1 MPDKTSTPTKKD
13 EMILDIARKLTRG
26 AMPDDL
32 QRLSE
37 QVILHAV
44 DENDEK
50 GSTHEG

>member
-13 EMILDIARKLTRG
+13 EMILEIAYMLTRG

-44 DENDEK
+44 DEKDKK
-50 GSTHEG
+50 GSTDEG